1 MTAIDWQEEQPL
13 SHQPSAPRAVIY
25 TGGNL
30 GPWSLSLARRGDYL
44 IGADKGAYYLVQN
57 GIAPHLALGDFDSV
71 DADALARIRAEAL
84 ETAAFDAVDKD
95 WSDTELAL
103 REALARGY
111 RDIVIAGGL
120 GSRFD
125 HSLANVQLLAV
136 AAQAGAT
143 AMLVDEHN
151 EIRLLTESGRLNAD
165 ERYPYVSLLPL
176 TPEVTGVTLT
186 GFAYPLN
193 EATLRHGM
201 SLGVSN
207 LLTAEEGLISLRSGS
222 LLVIRSRD

>member
-1 MTAIDWQEEQPL
+1 MLQQ
-13 SHQPSAPRAVIY
+13 SSSRRAVIY
-25 TGGNL
+25 TGGSL
-30 GPWSLSLARRGDYL
+30 GPWSLALAQPDDYL
-44 IGADKGAYYLVQN
+44 IGADKGAFYLIQN
-57 GIAPHLALGDFDSV
+57 GITPHLALGDFDSV
-71 DADALARIRAEAL
+71 DADALATIRAEAE
-84 ETAAFDAVDKD
+84 ETAEYDAVDKD

-136 AAQAGAT
+136 AVEAGA
-143 AMLVDEHN
+143 AAVLVDDHN
-151 EIRLLTESGRLNAD
+151 EIRLLTEGARLTAD
-165 ERYPYVSLLPL
+165 DRYPYVSLLPL
-176 TPEVTGVTLT
+176 TSEVTGVTLT
-186 GFAYPLN
+186 GFAYPLQ
-193 EATLRHGM
+193 EATLRQGM

-207 LLTAEEGLISLRSGS
+207 LLLADAGFISLRSGS

>member
-1 MTAIDWQEEQPL
+1 MSQQSTAR
-13 SHQPSAPRAVIY
+13 RAVIY

-30 GPWSLSLARRGDYL
+30 GPWSLSLAKPDDYL

-71 DADALARIRAEAL
+71 DADALAKIRA
-84 ETAAFDAVDKD
+84 AAAEMSEYDAVDKD

-136 AAQAGAT
+136 AAEVGSAAV
-143 AMLVDEHN
+143 LVDEHN
-151 EIRLLTESGRLNAD
+151 EIRLLTEGSRLAAD
-165 ERYPYVSLLPL
+165 DRYPYVSLLPL
-176 TPEVTGVTLT
+176 TSEVTGVTLT
-186 GFAYPLN
+186 GFAYPLV

-201 SLGVSN
+201 SLGISN
-207 LLTAEEGLISLRSGS
+207 LLTAEVGFISLRSGS